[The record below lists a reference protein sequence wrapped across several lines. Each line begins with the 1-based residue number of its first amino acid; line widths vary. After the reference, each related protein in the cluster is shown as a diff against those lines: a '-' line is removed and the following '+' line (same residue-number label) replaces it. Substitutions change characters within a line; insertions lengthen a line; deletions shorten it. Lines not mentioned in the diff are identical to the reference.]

1 MHSWLVVRM
10 RVLALANLLSCVITY
25 PKTRR
30 LLAFTLLGDHGRE
43 ILELLRKNPAG
54 AIPTIVQRM
63 KAKDMEWRR
72 VRAELRKG
80 WNEVLHKHYYKA
92 LDYQSNS
99 FRQVRS
105 VCVSVC

>member
-1 MHSWLVVRM
+1 MHTLF
-10 RVLALANLLSCVITY
+10 
-25 PKTRR
+25 
-30 LLAFTLLGDHGRE
+30 AFTSPGDHGRE

-92 LDYQSNS
+92 LDYQSNT

-105 VCVSVC
+105 VCLSVHIHYSKVHIVVVVISYSS